1 LARGLLDLSCGS
13 GDAAVSPVRGSDS
26 GSETGGA
33 SSSFWIRFSDSRRV
47 ADAESESSEVHVT
60 ENPKPTE
67 PDSNPLIEDP
77 QQTPPHVPE
86 LPPLRDP
93 EPQKERTRS

>member
-1 LARGLLDLSCGS
+1 LDSLFRFAKGRGG
-13 GDAAVSPVRGSDS
+13 
-26 GSETGGA
+26 T
-33 SSSFWIRFSDSRRV
+33 
-47 ADAESESSEVHVT
+47 ESESSEANVT

-67 PDSNPLIEDP
+67 PDADPLIEDP

-93 EPQKERTRS
+93 DPQKERTRS

>member
-1 LARGLLDLSCGS
+1 M
-13 GDAAVSPVRGSDS
+13 
-26 GSETGGA
+26 
-33 SSSFWIRFSDSRRV
+33 I
-47 ADAESESSEVHVT
+47 

-67 PDSNPLIEDP
+67 PDRNPLIEDP

-86 LPPLRDP
+86 LPPMRDP